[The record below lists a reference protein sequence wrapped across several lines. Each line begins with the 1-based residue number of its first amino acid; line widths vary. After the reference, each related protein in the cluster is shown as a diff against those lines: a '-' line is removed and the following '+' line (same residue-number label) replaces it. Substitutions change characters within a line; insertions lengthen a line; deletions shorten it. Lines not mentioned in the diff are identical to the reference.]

1 MGPHSFTIDLAGTAS
16 AAGESA
22 LGDELSSR
30 CGAGVLPAG
39 RGRPDDEETTLDFW
53 DLTKV
58 LFRRWAIAL
67 PMLLLTAGLTMLAF
81 TMLKPDYVSTSY
93 VQLVPPIPQPT
104 KPNQAPTE
112 QRNPW
117 LGQGLQ
123 TLGNAAIVTI
133 QDKSV
138 VDHFKSVGLSDVYTF
153 EMGSTSPMIKIEVTA
168 DSRKQAEDTANE
180 LITRFNTSV
189 TSLQTAYGVPTVDLI
204 TARRLDL
211 GSNVEKSD
219 SNVKRGLVAVFGAGM
234 LLTVATTV
242 GVDAWLRRRNG
253 PLMTSADVET
263 SQDRAI
269 GMAAAAG
276 LPEQPTM
283 GHRPRALAQ
292 APKLVRKGPADEGW
306 YARQPAVY
314 KTAARSSSSA
324 AVPVP
329 GIPEIDFDGE
339 ELDDATIVIPNFLP
353 KNGAEIIPPPSEWL
367 VNDRDG
373 DS

>member
-1 MGPHSFTIDLAGTAS
+1 M
-16 AAGESA
+16 
-22 LGDELSSR
+22 
-30 CGAGVLPAG
+30 
-39 RGRPDDEETTLDFW
+39 DFW

-58 LFRRWAIAL
+58 LFRRWMITV
-67 PMLLLTAGLTMLAF
+67 PMFLLTIGLTVLAF

-138 VDHFKSVGLSDVYTF
+138 VDHFKAVGLSGVYTF
-153 EMGSTSPMIKIEVTA
+153 EMGSSSPMIKIQVTA

-211 GSNVEKSD
+211 GSNIETSD
-219 SNVKRGLVAVFGAGM
+219 STVQRGLVAVFGAGM

-253 PLMTSADVET
+253 SLISLDVES
-263 SQDRAI
+263 SQDRVI
-269 GMAAAAG
+269 GMAAAS
-276 LPEQPTM
+276 LPDQPAM

-292 APKLVRKGPADEGW
+292 TPKLVRKGPADEGW
-306 YARQPAVY
+306 YNRQPAVY
-314 KTAARSSSSA
+314 QTAARSSA
-324 AVPVP
+324 ASVPVSGFP
-329 GIPEIDFDGE
+329 KIDYDAE
-339 ELDDATIVIPNFLP
+339 EPDDATIVIPNFLP